1 MRLAPLILIELAA
14 FLLIIGETY
23 AFFEFVV
30 IFGPIPHN
38 LADYTFDVLARV
50 ILTVGL
56 GLLWFLV
63 MLGLTRIYVRS
74 KFRRL
79 TPRPSS

>member
-1 MRLAPLILIELAA
+1 MKLAPLILIELAA

-23 AFFEFVV
+23 AFFEFVI

-38 LADYTFDVLARV
+38 LGDYTIDAVARIV
-50 ILTVGL
+50 LTVGL

-63 MLGLTRIYVRS
+63 MIGLTRVYVRS
-74 KFRRL
+74 KL
-79 TPRPSS
+79 KSLSPTPSS

>member
-1 MRLAPLILIELAA
+1 MKLAPLIAIEAAA

-30 IFGPIPHN
+30 IFGPSPHS
-38 LADYTFDVLARV
+38 LGDYTIDAVARIVLTA
-50 ILTVGL
+50 GL

-63 MLGLTRIYVRS
+63 MLGLTRIYVKS
-74 KFRRL
+74 KLRNP
-79 TPRPSS
+79 TPKPSS

>member
-1 MRLAPLILIELAA
+1 MKLGSLILIELAA

-38 LADYTFDVLARV
+38 FGDYTLDAVAR
-50 ILTVGL
+50 ILLTVGL

-63 MLGLTRIYVRS
+63 MLGLTRVYVRS
-74 KFRRL
+74 KL
-79 TPRPSS
+79 KSPTPTPSS

>member
-1 MRLAPLILIELAA
+1 MKLAPLILIELAA

-23 AFFEFVV
+23 LFFEFVV

-38 LADYTFDVLARV
+38 LGDYTFDAVAR
-50 ILTVGL
+50 ILLTVGL
-56 GLLWFLV
+56 GLVWVLV

-74 KFRRL
+74 RVRGP
-79 TPRPSS
+79 TPTPSS